1 MMIKFLTN
9 ASTFSNKR
17 NQIRAK
23 TPDFIE
29 IKPKNNKAVLI
40 LQDLSV
46 GVAMFLKSGLMTLSL
61 SIALSGLSTLTLTG
75 CGKSSTSTQTTTTQG
90 STNNNGNTTGTTT
103 GTTTHSGSSTD
114 TTTDNASNTDSTT
127 DSSTSESAL
136 PPITESFTVSGPSGT
151 TPSYTT
157 TVNTDNLLKIKV
169 TAGGAG
175 QITDPTY
182 GFSGTYGCVS
192 YKVTVLGS
200 TQTTKLL
207 AVGSQSDMLGAINCP
222 GASTSQVLDF
232 SGRLTSGHGAITV
245 KVEAASYDFYC
256 RGCETYP
263 WLYNAYPYGAYSC
276 SLYCPSR
283 PVYQTHTVTGN
294 LDIQVNGTS
303 L

>member
-1 MMIKFLTN
+1 MMTKSLTN
-9 ASTFSNKR
+9 PSTFSHKCNVLEVKR
-17 NQIRAK
+17 C
-23 TPDFIE
+23 DLIE
-29 IKPKNNKAVLI
+29 VKPRNNKSKAALI
-40 LQDLSV
+40 LQDLKAGAV
-46 GVAMFLKSGLMTLSL
+46 MFLKPGLMTLSL
-61 SIALSGLSTLTLTG
+61 SIAVSTMSLLTLTG
-75 CGKSSTSTQTTTTQG
+75 CGKTSTSTQTTTPQT
-90 STNNNGNTTGTTT
+90 STTGTGTTT
-103 GTTTHSGSSTD
+103 TDGSTTDSGSTTD
-114 TTTDNASNTDSTT
+114 TTTDGSGTTGSST
-127 DSSTSESAL
+127 TSESVL
-136 PPITESFTVSGPSGT
+136 PAITESFTVSGSSGT
-151 TPSYTT
+151 SPSYTT

-175 QITDPTY
+175 QITDPNY

-207 AVGSQSDMLGAINCP
+207 AVGSQSDMLSAINCP

-232 SGRLTSGHGAITV
+232 SGRLTSGHGSITV
-245 KVEAASYDFYC
+245 KVEAAAYDFYC